1 MPRSPIEDYR
11 LSPAAQA
18 DLNGIWDYTAE
29 MWSPDQADTY
39 LRGLGDTFD
48 ALCGNPEIARERTEI
63 DPPVRL
69 HPYRSHLI
77 LYRIEQDH
85 LAIIRVVHSRQHW
98 QAILGA

>member
-1 MPRSPIEDYR
+1 MPENPIKAYR

-29 MWSPDQADTY
+29 MWSSDQADSY
-39 LRGLGDTFD
+39 LRGLGEKL
-48 ALCGNPEIARERTEI
+48 AILCDHPEIARERTEI

-77 LYRIEQDH
+77 IYRIETDH
-85 LAIIRVVHSRQHW
+85 LAIIRVVHTRQHW
-98 QAILGA
+98 QGLLNE